1 MFDLKNKVALVTGG
15 GRGLGF
21 AIAEEFAR
29 SGADVVITGRTQ
41 GVLDE
46 AVSALRAY
54 GGDALAIV
62 SDIAEPNEVGRT
74 FDEIEKWRGRI
85 DIAVNNAGIDDEA
98 PIVEATEAGWERV
111 LRVNLT
117 APFLVTQQA
126 GRRMSQGGVV
136 VNMASIDAYGADG
149 PFSSYISAKAG
160 LIAFSRCAATEL
172 APRGIRV
179 NSVSPGYAATDM
191 VAAVVGEQMMTK
203 MTTAFDRVPMR
214 RMVTPAEVANAVT
227 FLASPAAS
235 GITGID
241 LVVDGG
247 TLANLYILDTLED
260 D

>member
-1 MFDLKNKVALVTGG
+1 MFDLKGKVALVTGG

-29 SGADVVITGRTQ
+29 SGAHVVVTGRTRS
-41 GVLDE
+41 VLDE
-46 AVSALRAY
+46 AVGKLTSHDV
-54 GGDALAIV
+54 DAIAIE
-62 SDIAEPNEVGRT
+62 SDIAEPGEVQRM
-74 FDEIEKWRGRI
+74 FDEIDGWRGRI
-85 DIAVNNAGIDDEA
+85 DIVVNNAGIDDEA
-98 PIVEATEAGWERV
+98 PIVDATEAGWERV

-126 GRRMSQGGVV
+126 GRRMNDGGVI

-160 LIAFSRCAATEL
+160 LLAFSRCAATEL
-172 APRGIRV
+172 ASRGIRV
-179 NSVSPGYAATDM
+179 NTVSPGYAATDM

-203 MTTAFDRVPMR
+203 MTTAFDRVPMK
-214 RMVTPAEVANAVT
+214 RMVTPAEVANAVA

-260 D
+260 

>member
-1 MFDLKNKVALVTGG
+1 VFDLSGQVALVTGG

-29 SGADVVITGRTQ
+29 SGAHVVVTGRTRS
-41 GVLDE
+41 VLDD
-46 AVSALRAY
+46 AVSKLEAL
-54 GGDALAIV
+54 GVEALAIE
-62 SDIAEPNEVGRT
+62 SDIAEPGAVQDT
-74 FDEIEKWRGRI
+74 FDEVEAWRGRI
-85 DIAVNNAGIDDEA
+85 DIVVNNAGIDDEA
-98 PIVEATEAGWERV
+98 RIVDATEAGWERV

-126 GRRMSQGGVV
+126 GRRMTEGGVI

-160 LIAFSRCAATEL
+160 LLAFSRCAATEL
-172 APRGIRV
+172 ASRGIRV
-179 NSVSPGYAATDM
+179 NTVSPGYAATDM
-191 VAAVVGEQMMTK
+191 VAAVVGEQMMKK
-203 MTTAFDRVPMR
+203 MTTAFDRVPMK

-260 D
+260 